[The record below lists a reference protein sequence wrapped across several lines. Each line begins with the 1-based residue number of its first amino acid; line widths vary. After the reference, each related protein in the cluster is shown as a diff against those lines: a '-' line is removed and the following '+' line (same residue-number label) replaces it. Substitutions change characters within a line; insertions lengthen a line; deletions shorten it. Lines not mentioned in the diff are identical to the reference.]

1 MSYDKINNNYKAFTT
16 ELAKDTVLKNVKETV
31 VDPRWK
37 DAINE
42 ERKALN
48 KNQTWEISN
57 LPRGKHLVGCK
68 WVSTIKYKADGT
80 MERYKA
86 WFVAKEYTQTFGVD
100 YGETFTQVEKLNS
113 IRIILSLVANRDWLL

>member
-16 ELAKDTVLKNVKETV
+16 ELAKDTVLKNVKEAL

-48 KNQTWEISN
+48 KNQTWDISN
-57 LPRGKHLVGCK
+57 LPIGKHLVGCE
-68 WVSTIKYKADGT
+68 WVFTIKYKADGT

-86 WFVAKEYTQTFGVD
+86 WFVAKEYTQIFGVD